1 MILGENTRVVVCI
14 EPQDMRR
21 GFDRLAQAVKA
32 ELGEDPRS
40 GVLFVFVG
48 RRGDRLKILWWDTTG
63 YAVLYKRLHQATTR
77 APKPAEPSQRTVE
90 INVKRL
96 AVMMRGE
103 ARTPRR
109 GPARE
114 RS

>member
-40 GVLFVFVG
+40 GVIFVFVG
-48 RRGDRLKILWWDTTG
+48 RRGDRLKILFWDTTG
-63 YAVLYKRLHQATTR
+63 YAIIYKRLHQATTR
-77 APKPAEPSQRTVE
+77 VPKAIEPSQRAVE

-96 AVMMRGE
+96 AVMMHGE
-103 ARTPRR
+103 AKAPRR

>member
-1 MILGENTRVVVCI
+1 MILGESTRVVVCI

-40 GVLFVFVG
+40 GVIFVFVG
-48 RRGDRLKILWWDTTG
+48 RRGDRLKILFWDTTG
-63 YAVLYKRLHQATTR
+63 YAIIYKRLHQATTR
-77 APKPAEPSQRTVE
+77 VPKAIEPSQRAVE

-96 AVMMRGE
+96 AVMMHGE
-103 ARTPRR
+103 AKAPRR